1 MKEVERINSEKAK
14 REFAS
19 RKQQQDDHIEE
30 MFGDMRRREVE
41 ISNTFTNYSVLN
53 FVLTLHDFKHL
64 QGMDVLNGI
73 QKMMLVHYNE
83 FEKKVKK
90 MEAALGSEAM
100 KRLDIDTDNLYP
112 TEYCTRGLQEVQ
124 RAAQARAKAGKYGL
138 KIVKPKKII
147 T

>member
-1 MKEVERINSEKAK
+1 
-14 REFAS
+14 
-19 RKQQQDDHIEE
+19 
-30 MFGDMRRREVE
+30 MRRKEVE

-53 FVLTLHDFKHL
+53 FVLTLHDFSHL
-64 QGMDVLNGI
+64 KGMDVLNGI

-90 MEAALGSEAM
+90 MEGALGSEAM
-100 KRLDIDTDNLYP
+100 KRLEIDTDNLYP
-112 TEYCTRGLQEVQ
+112 TEYCTRGLKEIQ

-138 KIVKPKKII
+138 KVVKPKII